1 MALVVSRPAPSL
13 QQATDN
19 STHVWQRDLQSLFN
33 NAKDRFPDV
42 LWDVLPDD
50 NPDPPPNPEQ
60 VWGHKA
66 IVYARAPPSFQ
77 ARYFSFRPAP
87 IASPGP
93 YFPSTYPAQ
102 SALSLTLDVELQSRS
117 PSPAFRPASPSPS
130 TTQNG
135 VMHLTTS
142 INPTLFSK
150 ELEYLYTG
158 KGFGEAF
165 EFLFDSKEHRHREEG
180 DAEESRID
188 KLRKDLVFMWRSRLY
203 SDVRVVIEGSASSHH
218 ENTAA
223 VFSTHRFI
231 LVSRCSYFHTALLA
245 WPGAAKDDNAE
256 PETLTLPSPPFTPP
270 ALHFILGFIYTG
282 TLIFSNRSYDLD
294 TGFHILRS
302 AMYLGID
309 TLHDEIQARLVQE
322 MLHGLYHAFLEF
334 AEYERVTGGKWGVG
348 GCRCRQC
355 ARRIPRVI
363 EFALLDD
370 VRNPH
375 LERGAR
381 RALVGL
387 YGEGWATPEFSR
399 LDKKVRDTAL
409 KGVAKRTTPLNIFP
423 LLFATD
429 AALKKLETMVEPWVD
444 IVTDMIRDARK
455 VIDQVLCSQADECF
469 EQAEWLELME
479 ANGARFEDG
488 EKVECIMES
497 VRRGFSDK
505 SAGTLYQNLFKTLVS
520 SILLRAHPTDVNATM
535 LTSTSHIY
543 VQVEETRVELLRW
556 MRKTLGREIEVPVDD
571 LTTPPSPSAK
581 GSPSRSG
588 LRSTGKSDG
597 DGDTISMH
605 SLRTSVLN
613 RNMAKHHVTP
623 TRREPTHSSGASVRS
638 VTRSVHSTTS
648 RASTVSSVG
657 PSPRRSTPS
666 LGLRPDSKLTPSASS
681 SQSSSPVALTTPT
694 SESSDHSPTS
704 STAGSST
711 TAGQRS
717 AARLTRNGPDSSSRP
732 KSLAPSVSSA
742 KSRASTIRKTN
753 STTTP
758 TPSLRV
764 TPVISRPSSS
774 VSNNSTSEG
783 SSAFKSA
790 KSEQSTAFKTAKSEL
805 SSDYA
810 LRPRKVSSS
819 STVSAVSTKTTPSSP
834 KVATRPR
841 RTSAASVSST
851 TSTVARA
858 KRAGAGNDSTKL
870 SPSANRTAS
879 NASIRSTAS
888 ASPSTLKKVTVRK
901 SVAGSL
907 KNGEPEKTK
916 VPPLPATTKGKGK
929 AYAEG
934 KPKDT
939 TGPQAK
945 GDNTNTKTKES
956 MKRKSSAETIT
967 KSSGVVAPPLP
978 SLPADILLPEPRGA
992 MLEVGI
998 PCIISSKRARFR
1010 ALARYI
1016 GEVEGE
1022 TGPWVGVEVPMGDA
1036 WPGDKL
1042 DARQWND
1049 GTWGGI
1055 RYFDLAGI
1063 GSDWDY
1069 GEEKASRRR
1078 RTDWIA
1084 NLGRDKGL
1092 KREGEQLSID
1102 RAKRFRS
1109 VSPAVSDVTTA
1120 ESRAIAIG
1128 ARSVDRQSLR
1138 AEPAASK
1145 TGDGAVSGRTK
1156 HLHIAATRH
1165 QPDPSLRTYPAIG
1178 DIAETFCI
1186 GADKRPGDAA
1196 GASAEQ
1202 RKPKHRGDIEDGD
1215 PAPKDRSSLEAANL
1229 SHSSGRGGAGNIR
1242 FSDSVPRPITDGPDD
1257 FSVTRGRE
1265 PRPPSEQNV
1274 PVYIGRG
1281 GAGNI
1286 RSPSR
1291 NGAPNPAESAAIK
1304 EHEKGL
1310 IRHADEAR
1318 AANFQSSGRGGV
1330 GNMTRSNSHSH
1341 SRSRSRGPNATVNT
1355 LSATRSIDSHSKASL
1370 EEGRVLYDVHE
1381 NP

>member
-1 MALVVSRPAPSL
+1 MALVVSRPPPSL

-19 STHVWQRDLQSLFN
+19 STLVWQRDLQSLFH

-42 LWDVLPDD
+42 VWDVLPDD
-50 NPDPPPNPEQ
+50 HPDPPSNPEQ

-203 SDVRVVIEGSASSHH
+203 SDVRVVIEGSPSSHH

-355 ARRIPRVI
+355 ARRVPRVI

-387 YGEGWATPEFSR
+387 YGEGWVTPEFSR

-423 LLFATD
+423 LLFATYT
-429 AALKKLETMVEPWVD
+429 ALKKLETMVEPWVD

-505 SAGTLYQNLFKTLVS
+505 SAGTLYQTLVS

-535 LTSTSHIY
+535 LASTSHIF

-556 MRKTLGREIEVPVDD
+556 MRKRWVGVRQEGGFDTLEGWALKEISHEIEVPVDD

-581 GSPSRSG
+581 ASPARSG
-588 LRSTGKSDG
+588 LRSPGKSDG
-597 DGDTISMH
+597 DGDTTSTH

-623 TRREPTHSSGASVRS
+623 TRREPVHSSGASVRS

-648 RASTVSSVG
+648 RASTVSSIV

-681 SQSSSPVALTTPT
+681 SQSSSPVAPTTPT
-694 SESSDHSPTS
+694 SEVSDHSPTS
-704 STAGSST
+704 LTAGST
-711 TAGQRS
+711 TTGLRS
-717 AARLTRNGPDSSSRP
+717 AARIPRNGTDPSPRP
-732 KSLAPSVSSA
+732 KSLASSVSSA

-758 TPSLRV
+758 APSLRV
-764 TPVISRPSSS
+764 TPVVSRPSSS
-774 VSNNSTSEG
+774 ISNNSTSEG

-790 KSEQSTAFKTAKSEL
+790 KSEQSTAFRTAKSEL
-805 SSDYA
+805 SSDSA

-834 KVATRPR
+834 KVAARPR
-841 RTSAASVSST
+841 RTSTASVSTT

-858 KRAGAGNDSTKL
+858 KRAGAGTDNTKL
-870 SPSANRTAS
+870 NPSANRTAS
-879 NASIRSTAS
+879 NPSIRSTAS
-888 ASPSTLKKVTVRK
+888 ASPSTLKKVTLRR
-901 SVAGSL
+901 SVAGSS
-907 KNGEPEKTK
+907 KDGEPEKTK
-916 VPPLPATTKGKGK
+916 VPPLPTSTKGKGK
-929 AYAEG
+929 ASVEE

-939 TGPQAK
+939 TGPPTK
-945 GDNTNTKTKES
+945 GDNTSTKSRES
-956 MKRKSSAETIT
+956 VKRKSSAETIT

-978 SLPADILLPEPRGA
+978 SPPANIALPEPRGA

-998 PCIISSKRARFR
+998 PCIISSKRTRFR

-1042 DARQWND
+1042 DARQWHD

-1069 GEEKASRRR
+1069 GEEKSSRRR

-1084 NLGRDKGL
+1084 NVGRDKGL

-1120 ESRAIAIG
+1120 ESRGLFVRPQQVLYVVDAIG
-1128 ARSVDRQSLR
+1128 
-1138 AEPAASK
+1138 
-1145 TGDGAVSGRTK
+1145 
-1156 HLHIAATRH
+1156 
-1165 QPDPSLRTYPAIG
+1165 
-1178 DIAETFCI
+1178 
-1186 GADKRPGDAA
+1186 
-1196 GASAEQ
+1196 
-1202 RKPKHRGDIEDGD
+1202 
-1215 PAPKDRSSLEAANL
+1215 
-1229 SHSSGRGGAGNIR
+1229 
-1242 FSDSVPRPITDGPDD
+1242 SD
-1257 FSVTRGRE
+1257 F
-1265 PRPPSEQNV
+1265 
-1274 PVYIGRG
+1274 
-1281 GAGNI
+1281 
-1286 RSPSR
+1286 
-1291 NGAPNPAESAAIK
+1291 
-1304 EHEKGL
+1304 
-1310 IRHADEAR
+1310 
-1318 AANFQSSGRGGV
+1318 
-1330 GNMTRSNSHSH
+1330 
-1341 SRSRSRGPNATVNT
+1341 
-1355 LSATRSIDSHSKASL
+1355 
-1370 EEGRVLYDVHE
+1370 
-1381 NP
+1381 